1 MAELR
6 EIQLLLC
13 CLRSRVVERR
23 VVLSFAGEPLTA
35 SEVPAPQLT
44 AGKHVGSTGVPA
56 RLCQRNIATCEIE
69 SQDHLFPIPSQ
80 SLGRVD
86 FRLTA
91 ANPACTWRKSPA

>member
-6 EIQLLLC
+6 KIQLLLC

-44 AGKHVGSTGVPA
+44 AVKHVGSTGVPA
-56 RLCQRNIATCEIE
+56 RRASETLPHVRLRVNLISFPFRRNLWVE
-69 SQDHLFPIPSQ
+69 
-80 SLGRVD
+80 
-86 FRLTA
+86 LT
-91 ANPACTWRKSPA
+91 SG

>member
-44 AGKHVGSTGVPA
+44 AGKHVGSTGVHA
-56 RLCQRNIATCEIE
+56 RRASETLPHVRLRVKIISFPFRRNLWVE
-69 SQDHLFPIPSQ
+69 
-80 SLGRVD
+80 
-86 FRLTA
+86 LT
-91 ANPACTWRKSPA
+91 SG